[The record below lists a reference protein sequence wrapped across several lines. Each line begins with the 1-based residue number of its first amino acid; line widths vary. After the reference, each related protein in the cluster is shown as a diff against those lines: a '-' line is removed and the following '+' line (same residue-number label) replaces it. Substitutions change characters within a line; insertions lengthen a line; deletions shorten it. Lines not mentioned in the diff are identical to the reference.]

1 MLPHPSYLKGGTR
14 MQRKRRKMNITAWLF
29 IMPALLVVVLL
40 MLYPVLSS
48 VFYSFTNKNLV
59 KPNYRF
65 VGFDNYIKILND
77 SEFWSSFF
85 NNLRWTFFSLVG
97 QVLVGFTAALA
108 LNRIRRG
115 AGLYRTLLIIPWA
128 FPSIVLAF
136 SWKWI
141 LNGVYGFLPNI
152 LVKLG
157 LCASPPEFLSGA
169 ALVFPTLVF
178 INVWFGAPL
187 IMVNVLSALQTVPR
201 DQYEA
206 AQIDGANGWQSF
218 VHITVP
224 HIRMV
229 VGLLVVLRTIWVFNS
244 FDIIYLITGGGPA
257 DLTQTVPIY
266 AYNLGWGM
274 RQLGRSSA
282 VTVLLLLFLLII
294 CAFYFKLLNKWER
307 EENNA

>member
-1 MLPHPSYLKGGTR
+1 MLFK
-14 MQRKRRKMNITAWLF
+14 KRNTNITAWLF

-40 MLYPVLSS
+40 MLYPVISS

-59 KPNYRF
+59 KPNFKF
-65 VGFDNYIKILND
+65 VGFDNYIRILND
-77 SEFWSSFF
+77 AEFWSSFF
-85 NNLRWTFFSLVG
+85 NNLRWTFFSLAG

-115 AGLYRTLLIIPWA
+115 AGIYRTLLIIPWA

-141 LNGVYGFLPNI
+141 LNGVYGFLPNV

-157 LCASPPEFLSGA
+157 LCEGPPEFLSGSR
-169 ALVFPTLVF
+169 LVFPTLVL
-178 INVWFGAPL
+178 INIWFGAPL
-187 IMVNVLSALQTVPR
+187 IMVNVLSALQTVPK

-206 AQIDGANGWQSF
+206 AQIDGANAWQSF
-218 VHITVP
+218 LRITVP

-229 VGLLVVLRTIWVFNS
+229 VGLLVVLRTIWIFNS

-257 DLTQTVPIY
+257 GLTETVPIY

-274 RQLGRSSA
+274 KQLGRSSA
-282 VTVLLLLFLLII
+282 VTVLLLIFLLLI
-294 CAFYFKLLNKWER
+294 CTLYFKLLNKWER
-307 EENNA
+307 EGE